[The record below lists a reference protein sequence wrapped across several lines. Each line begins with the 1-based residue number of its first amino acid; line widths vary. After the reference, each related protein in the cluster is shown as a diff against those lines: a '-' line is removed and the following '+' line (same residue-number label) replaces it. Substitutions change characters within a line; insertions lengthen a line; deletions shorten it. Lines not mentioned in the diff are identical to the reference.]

1 MFIWIPIHIA
11 LAFENLIIPLKQLE
25 VIIKRML
32 TIPINELEVLNLS
45 LLHWTPKLHCPGVHT
60 HMVVCPSIKAT
71 GNDLFG
77 MIFEI
82 MEDRDVWITRE
93 FRSLL
98 TDLLERP
105 QILGRHFII
114 GAVIIWPQQHATHR
128 VK

>member
-1 MFIWIPIHIA
+1 MFIWIPIDIA
-11 LAFENLIIPLKQLE
+11 LTFENLIIPLKQLE
-25 VIIKRML
+25 VVIKRML
-32 TIPINELEVLNLS
+32 TVPIDELEVLNPS
-45 LLHWTPKLHCPGVHT
+45 LLHRTPKLHCPGVHT
-60 HMVVCPSIKAT
+60 HMVVRPGIKAA

-82 MEDRDVWITRE
+82 MKDRDVWITRE

-105 QILGRHFII
+105 QIFRRHFII
-114 GAVIIWPQQHATHR
+114 GAVIVWPQQHATHR